1 MNLHMFLSLW
11 QIAVARR
18 LRYHLTDEFVAQTLP
33 LAPLSSIDALPVTN
47 YKGLKQE
54 RAEEMGNGTE
64 KRQSAVS

>member
-1 MNLHMFLSLW
+1 MFLSLW
-11 QIAVARR
+11 QIVVARR
-18 LRYHLTDEFVAQTLP
+18 LRYQLTDEFVAQTLP